1 MDIFHWFIDFILH
14 IDQHLVQ
21 MLNEYGKAVVFI
33 IALIIFCETGLV
45 VTPILPGDSMIFAFG
60 ALVAQS
66 PALNVH
72 LSGVVFVA
80 AAFLGNLSNYSI
92 GKFLGPKVYEKN
104 YKLIK
109 REYLVRTKKYFEKYG
124 AMTIIYTRFAP
135 ILRTFAPFIAGVG
148 QMSYPRFM
156 LYNFIG
162 GFLWVLAFLYAGFFF
177 GNIPFVKEHFEAIVL
192 GIILVS
198 LIPAVYAFA
207 KARFGKKEVAAEK

>member
-1 MDIFHWFIDFILH
+1 MELINWFIDFVLH
-14 IDQHLVQ
+14 IDQHLIQ
-21 MLNEYGKAVVFI
+21 LLAEYGTAVILI

-60 ALVAQS
+60 AIAAQS
-66 PALNVH
+66 ATELNVH
-72 LSGVVFVA
+72 VSAMTFVA
-80 AAFLGNLSNYSI
+80 AAFLGNLVNYSI
-92 GKFLGPKVYEKN
+92 GRYIGPVVYQKN

-109 REYLVRTKKYFEKYG
+109 REYLDRTKKFFDKYG

-148 QMSYPRFM
+148 QMRYGKFM

-162 GFLWVLAFLYAGFFF
+162 GLLWVLAFIYAGYFF
-177 GNIPFVKEHFEAIVL
+177 GNIPFVKENFKWIVL

-198 LIPAVYAFA
+198 LVPAIYAA
-207 KARFGKKEVAAEK
+207 LKTWLGRKKTA